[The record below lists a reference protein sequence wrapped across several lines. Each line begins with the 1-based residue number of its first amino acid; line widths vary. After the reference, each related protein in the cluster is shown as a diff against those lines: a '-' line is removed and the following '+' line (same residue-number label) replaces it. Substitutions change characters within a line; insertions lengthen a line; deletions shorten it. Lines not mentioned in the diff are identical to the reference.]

1 MSELPAA
8 CLRSRSFPGSM
19 ACEALRTELRL
30 AKSWRTRLREI
41 RKPCAARQSS
51 AALACLFRPFLST
64 WKEETLDD
72 FLEGFPTVA
81 SVTCCRLFRR
91 EDSIALDQKRRGTDD
106 LPVGALA
113 KVDPLP
119 SCRREVD
126 LRKRKRLTI
135 STGSCQWN
143 ETRSALR
150 IRGLLRPHWRWIRH
164 LRPTIAGTMNAFK
177 ASNCCR
183 FNISMNVDLR

>member
-1 MSELPAA
+1 MAHAITRDPETMRGTPVFRGTRVPAQ
-8 CLRSRSFPGSM
+8 
-19 ACEALRTELRL
+19 T
-30 AKSWRTRLREI
+30 
-41 RKPCAARQSS
+41 
-51 AALACLFRPFLST
+51 LFEYL
-64 WKEETLDD
+64 EGGETLDD
-72 FLEGFPTVA
+72 FLGGFPTVA

-91 EDSIALDQKRRGTDD
+91 EDSIALDQKRRGSDD